1 MVLIEFSIYPLGK
14 GESVG
19 RYVARALDIVDK
31 SGVSYRLHAMGTIL
45 EGEWDECMQVVSRCL
60 AALKK
65 DCRRIEIVLKADYR
79 AGKSGRLTSKPAS
92 VEKRLGRRLSTSRT

>member
-19 RYVARALDIVDK
+19 RYVSRALDIVDK

-45 EGEWDECMQVVSRCL
+45 EGEWDECLRVVSKCL

-79 AGKSGRLTSKPAS
+79 VGETGRLSAKPAS
-92 VEKRLGRRLSTSRT
+92 VEKRLGRRLKRSDL

>member
-45 EGEWDECMQVVSRCL
+45 EGEWDECLRVVSKCL
-60 AALKK
+60 AA
-65 DCRRIEIVLKADYR
+65 
-79 AGKSGRLTSKPAS
+79 
-92 VEKRLGRRLSTSRT
+92 